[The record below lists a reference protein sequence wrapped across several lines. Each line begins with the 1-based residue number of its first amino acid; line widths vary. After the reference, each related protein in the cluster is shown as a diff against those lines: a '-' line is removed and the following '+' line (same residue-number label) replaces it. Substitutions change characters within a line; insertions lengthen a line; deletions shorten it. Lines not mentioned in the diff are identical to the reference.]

1 MGTEG
6 TSRAYERSRRL
17 VAPIARLISTP
28 RLRAEVGWVVVN
40 KTAEFGLLF
49 LLLKLLTNTL
59 GREGYGEYN
68 LAETAIVL
76 LGSVL
81 LVPISESY
89 MRDFHASRRRGESRA
104 SGVFLLR
111 WYLAATCG
119 VALAAAV
126 LSPAIG
132 ERFGIGRWTA
142 LAAGLVFLFD
152 RWRFLGQEAL
162 NIRRER
168 RAWTL
173 LNVGYS
179 ITLVLAIGAA
189 VRLGPAQ
196 ASTALFGF
204 AAAAALFAALVAGP
218 MALRILR
225 SPPGP
230 PSDIRRLALTFGAPL
245 GALMAFQWV
254 QGFIDRYLLKAFLDM
269 EAVGLYVAAYQVC
282 GIPYTLLL
290 RISHNLLTPIA
301 YQRGH
306 DVRDAGSLWAADRLL
321 LAGLAIQAVIGAL
334 MLVGYG
340 LFGPRL
346 VVLLTSPDF
355 VVPTS
360 TVVVL
365 AAGRYVQ
372 ALGQGLQPVFAVH
385 KRTGAV
391 LRFRVFGAILTVAI
405 CTPLTQQF
413 GLFGAALGSLLALVL
428 YLVGLV
434 FGPSGCWWMIRRT
447 RMASFAERGAVR
459 GGLG

>member
-152 RWRFLGQEAL
+152 RWRL
-162 NIRRER
+162 
-168 RAWTL
+168 
-173 LNVGYS
+173 
-179 ITLVLAIGAA
+179 
-189 VRLGPAQ
+189 
-196 ASTALFGF
+196 
-204 AAAAALFAALVAGP
+204 
-218 MALRILR
+218 
-225 SPPGP
+225 
-230 PSDIRRLALTFGAPL
+230 
-245 GALMAFQWV
+245 
-254 QGFIDRYLLKAFLDM
+254 DRK
-269 EAVGLYVAAYQVC
+269 
-282 GIPYTLLL
+282 
-290 RISHNLLTPIA
+290 S
-301 YQRGH
+301 
-306 DVRDAGSLWAADRLL
+306 
-321 LAGLAIQAVIGAL
+321 
-334 MLVGYG
+334 
-340 LFGPRL
+340 
-346 VVLLTSPDF
+346 VV
-355 VVPTS
+355 
-360 TVVVL
+360 
-365 AAGRYVQ
+365 
-372 ALGQGLQPVFAVH
+372 
-385 KRTGAV
+385 
-391 LRFRVFGAILTVAI
+391 
-405 CTPLTQQF
+405 
-413 GLFGAALGSLLALVL
+413 
-428 YLVGLV
+428 
-434 FGPSGCWWMIRRT
+434 
-447 RMASFAERGAVR
+447 
-459 GGLG
+459 